1 MNMGASRDM
10 RMTGALRGPSGIGK
24 ASSNRA
30 PGDNMYGI
38 AAIAAFLVVMLALNW
53 LDFGRLD

>member
-1 MNMGASRDM
+1 
-10 RMTGALRGPSGIGK
+10 
-24 ASSNRA
+24 
-30 PGDNMYGI
+30 MYGI